1 MEKDKECYK
10 CGIGFPQIGTITS
23 EERIGEHEKIPHKF
37 HCRECDKFFISS
49 VHLKYH
55 LEFNH
60 DAKCNDCISYCEQK
74 CAENYALGA
83 EIAGKEKMKEGLAE
97 KKKAIEDAEAQLKCL
112 IRKLTYNHNE
122 TFEDMAKQVDRGY
135 SGREAQQWS
144 KLLYLPFP
152 IMPEKDVNS
161 NIRSWLQLSEY
172 EASVDEQIVKV
183 NQIMPSAEM

>member
-1 MEKDKECYK
+1 MRFFARNVISFLLAAYIWSTTLNLIMMQSATIALCEKK
-10 CGIGFPQIGTITS
+10 S
-23 EERIGEHEKIPHKF
+23 
-37 HCRECDKFFISS
+37 
-49 VHLKYH
+49 
-55 LEFNH
+55 
-60 DAKCNDCISYCEQK
+60 
-74 CAENYALGA
+74 AENYALGA

-144 KLLYLPFP
+144 KLLYLPFL

-172 EASVDEQIVKV
+172 EASVEEQIVKV
-183 NQIMPSAEM
+183 SDINLIQTPM